1 MRWLIPVCLASSL
14 LTGACGVP
22 SAKSVK
28 TDKYFDLAGLL
39 NRQAALWYASG
50 AGLEKVLVADGKEE
64 KTLISPD
71 SVGQL
76 KAELKLFYE
85 ADINKPGLDDAYDEK
100 TLPGANGS
108 HRIINT
114 AKKKAPRVRLI
125 EYDYEQ
131 HQLRRIRILVQNKNN
146 IYDLQKEM
154 LLHFEQIDGRE
165 RLTSYS
171 ISGRQRM
178 LMKPELR
185 FSISGSVLFTS
196 F

>member
-1 MRWLIPVCLASSL
+1 MRALMPVCLAALL

-22 SAKSVK
+22 AGAKSVK

-39 NRQAALWYASG
+39 DRQAALCYASG
-50 AGLEKVLVADGKEE
+50 ARLEKVLVAHGKE
-64 KTLISPD
+64 KKMLISPD

-85 ADINKPGLDDAYDEK
+85 ADINKPGLDDAYEEK
-100 TLPGANGS
+100 NLPGANGS
-108 HRIINT
+108 HRVINT

-131 HQLRRIRILVQNKNN
+131 HQLRRIRILVQNKND

-154 LLHFEQIDGRE
+154 LLHFEQAEGST

-185 FSISGSVLFTS
+185 FSLSGYF
-196 F
+196 FKF

>member
-1 MRWLIPVCLASSL
+1 MRWLIPVCLAALL

-22 SAKSVK
+22 RAKSVK

-39 NRQAALWYASG
+39 DRQAALWYASG
-50 AGLEKVLVADGKEE
+50 ARLEKVLVADGKEE

-108 HRIINT
+108 HSVINT

-171 ISGRQRM
+171 IIGRQGM

-185 FSISGSVLFTS
+185 FSLSGSALFTS

>member
-1 MRWLIPVCLASSL
+1 MRWLIPVCLATSL

-22 SAKSVK
+22 GAKLVK

-39 NRQAALWYASG
+39 DRQAALWYASG
-50 AGLEKVLVADGKEE
+50 ARLEKVLVADGKED
-64 KTLISPD
+64 KMLISPD

-85 ADINKPGLDDAYDEK
+85 ADINKPGLEDAYDEK
-100 TLPGANGS
+100 TLPGADGS

-114 AKKKAPRVRLI
+114 AKKKAPRVRRI

-131 HQLRRIRILVQNKNN
+131 HQLRRIRILVQNKND

-171 ISGRQRM
+171 ISGRQGM

-185 FSISGSVLFTS
+185 FSLSGSVLF
-196 F
+196 

>member
-1 MRWLIPVCLASSL
+1 MRWLMPVCLAASL

-22 SAKSVK
+22 GAKSVK

-39 NRQAALWYASG
+39 DGQAVLLYASG
-50 AGLEKVLVADGKEE
+50 ARLEKVLVAHGKED
-64 KTLISPD
+64 KMLISPD

-76 KAELKLFYE
+76 KAELQLFYE
-85 ADINKPGLDDAYDEK
+85 ADINKPGLEDAYDEEK
-100 TLPGANGS
+100 LPGAYGS
-108 HRIINT
+108 HKVINI
-114 AKKKAPRVRLI
+114 AKNKASRVRRI

-131 HQLRRIRILVQNKNN
+131 HQLRRIRILVQNKND

-154 LLHFEQIDGRE
+154 LLHFEQVGGRE

-185 FSISGSVLFTS
+185 FSLSGSILF
-196 F
+196 

>member
-1 MRWLIPVCLASSL
+1 MRWLMPVCLAASL

-22 SAKSVK
+22 STKSVK
-28 TDKYFDLAGLL
+28 MDKYFDLAGLL
-39 NRQAALWYASG
+39 DRQAALLYAGG
-50 AGLEKVLVADGKEE
+50 AKLEKVLVADGKED
-64 KTLISPD
+64 KMLISPD
-71 SVGQL
+71 SVGQI

-85 ADINKPGLDDAYDEK
+85 ADINKPGLDDAYDEE
-100 TLPGANGS
+100 TLPGADGS
-108 HRIINT
+108 HSVINV

-131 HQLRRIRILVQNKNN
+131 HQLRRIRILVQNKND

-154 LLHFEQIDGRE
+154 LLNFEQTDGRE

-185 FSISGSVLFTS
+185 FSISGFTS

>member
-1 MRWLIPVCLASSL
+1 MRWLMLVFLAASL

-22 SAKSVK
+22 GAKSVK

-39 NRQAALWYASG
+39 DRQAALWYAGG
-50 AGLEKVLVADGKEE
+50 ARLEKVLVADGKED
-64 KTLISPD
+64 KMLISPD

-85 ADINKPGLDDAYDEK
+85 ADINKPGLEDAYDEK
-100 TLPGANGS
+100 TLPGADGS
-108 HRIINT
+108 HSVINV

-131 HQLRRIRILVQNKNN
+131 HQLRRIRIIVQNKND

-154 LLHFEQIDGRE
+154 LLNFEQTDGRE

-185 FSISGSVLFTS
+185 FSISGSALF
-196 F
+196 